1 MSNRRRGVWS
11 AAVCFALGAGVSGLS
26 AQQKPN
32 EKEADSRP
40 RITVRAQPPVAVT
53 PARIVLTAELIGGAD
68 DFEEYYCPTVV
79 WEWGDDT
86 SSESTIDCEPYE
98 AGRTQIRR
106 RFTVEHVFRRSGT
119 YKVLFRLKR
128 RDRLVATATTNV
140 QVQPGARDF

>member
-1 MSNRRRGVWS
+1 MSDRRRVVGS
-11 AAVCFALGAGVSGLS
+11 AVVCFVLVAGVAALS
-26 AQQKPN
+26 AQQKPDA
-32 EKEADSRP
+32 KEQDNRP
-40 RITVRAQPPVAVT
+40 RITVRASPPVAVT
-53 PARIVLTAELIGGAD
+53 PARIVLTAELVGGAD

-86 SSESTIDCEPYE
+86 TSESTIDCEPYE
-98 AGRTQIRR
+98 AGKTQIRR
-106 RFTVEHVFRRSGT
+106 RFTVEHIFRRSGT